1 MNNNSNHFSQDH
13 FDQHIRQAI
22 DNQYYDPDMVG
33 FNDLVQKYE
42 DHLLKEKIQHFQAP
56 FQQNSW
62 TAIQQRLSAYQQFKA
77 RHFKARLFE
86 LLSLFLILF
95 SAYWYLP
102 INVQISPSEQ
112 NQFQELTF
120 QDKTSNISNIK
131 NTEITSSTT
140 SNQSNIEANSF
151 QNNQSS
157 YLQSENQNSS
167 NNGKFNPDPE
177 IKKSISSPFL
187 NEIEP
192 SFSSENSKIDPSI
205 VSKTF
210 NLNKETLF
218 NEESAYQQEIVQ
230 VKEQQLGLVHELP
243 TNKLSSPVSTML
255 PTDLIEVVLEPPV
268 IKPNLKPWFWFDIGL
283 NVDRDLVKSP
293 YPTQLSEQQLG
304 RISGNYGFRTGVIF
318 HWSFIDMHLG
328 IRYNRKDYESV
339 YGGNN
344 QVRVFSVPLTAR
356 AKLKQIGRFQGY
368 LLGGV
373 VGNYA
378 IHANYSEFKLFEERP
393 ELRLTEN
400 NTRIS
405 DVSWLSHN
413 SYENGILEGETI
425 KGNQY
430 YTLNFGLGM
439 EYQITPRMKI
449 YLEQT
454 YDHHFGSSSIGPGF
468 DRFYTT
474 SAAIG
479 MRYAILSN

>member
-1 MNNNSNHFSQDH
+1 MNNNPNHSEEH

-22 DNQYYDPDMVG
+22 DNQYYDPDMAG
-33 FNDLVQKYE
+33 FNALVQKY
-42 DHLLKEKIQHFQAP
+42 DDYLVKEKIQYFQAP
-56 FQQNSW
+56 FQPNSW
-62 TAIQQRLSAYQQFKA
+62 TAIQQRLAAYQQFKA

-86 LLSLFLILF
+86 LLSMFLILF

-102 INVQISPSEQ
+102 LKVQNPASEQ
-112 NQFQELTF
+112 NQISELTF
-120 QDKTSNISNIK
+120 QDKSSNISNIK
-131 NTEITSSTT
+131 NTKTT
-140 SNQSNIEANSF
+140 SATSTNQANIESNNF

-157 YLQSENQNSS
+157 NHQIENKNSS
-167 NNGKFNPDPE
+167 IKKNSVPNRKAIKSTPPAILME
-177 IKKSISSPFL
+177 IK
-187 NEIEP
+187 P
-192 SFSSENSKIDPSI
+192 SFSSENVEIVPSL
-205 VSKTF
+205 VSTTSD
-210 NLNKETLF
+210 LNKEYLLD
-218 NEESAYQQEIVQ
+218 EESGDKQEGVQ
-230 VKEQQLGLVHELP
+230 VHEEQLGLVQELP
-243 TNKLSSPVSTML
+243 VNQLTSPVSTML
-255 PTDLIEVVLEPPV
+255 PVDLMEVVLASPR
-268 IKPNLKPWFWFDIGL
+268 ILPNLKPWLWFDIGF
-283 NVDRDLVKSP
+283 NIDRDLVKSP

-304 RISGNYGFRTGVIF
+304 RISGNYGFRTGMVF

-344 QVRVFSVPLTAR
+344 QVRVLSVPLTAR

-378 IHANYSEFKLFEERP
+378 IHANYSEFKLFEEHP
-393 ELRLTEN
+393 ELRLVEN
-400 NTRIS
+400 NRRVS

-413 SYENGILEGETI
+413 SYENGILEGESI

-439 EYQITPRMKI
+439 EYQIAPRMKI

-454 YDHHFGSSSIGPGF
+454 YDHHFGSSSVGPGF

-479 MRYAILSN
+479 MRYAILNN